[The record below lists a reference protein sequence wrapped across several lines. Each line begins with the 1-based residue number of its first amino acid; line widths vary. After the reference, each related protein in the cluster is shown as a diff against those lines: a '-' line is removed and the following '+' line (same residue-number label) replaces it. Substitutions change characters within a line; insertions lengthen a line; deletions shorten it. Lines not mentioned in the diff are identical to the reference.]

1 MSKSKCTNCGLVNF
15 ASAFECK
22 RCGASLEAGDKGQA
36 PPHAFEAG
44 RAFEAGHAFEGRAF
58 EDRRATF
65 EDSEEFDEVEKPRRG
80 LLTRVAWILTVTCAV
95 IVAWHAS
102 LLLTSDAAT
111 MNQRLQVRGAV
122 EIIESRGFAR
132 EAFLLKRLTCFRTT
146 DNWWN
151 KSVGHG
157 EAYAA
162 TNFPFEVV
170 TLYPEFFKYPTDD
183 TERAVVLLHE
193 ARHLAG
199 ADEREALVSVWRDK
213 ARLGWTREKYEHTR
227 VWKNVTEIT
236 QRFAPELFTCGED
249 GRRDC
254 AE

>member
-1 MSKSKCTNCGLVNF
+1 MVTTTKSNPKCAGCGLVNF
-15 ASAFECK
+15 TDASECK
-22 RCGASLEAGDKGQA
+22 RCGVALGVGGGAHAA
-36 PPHAFEAG
+36 P
-44 RAFEAGHAFEGRAF
+44 
-58 EDRRATF
+58 RATEARAESF
-65 EDSEEFDEVEKPRRG
+65 ETRVALPEDSEEFEEVKPRRG

-95 IVAWHAS
+95 IVAWHGS
-102 LLLTSDAAT
+102 LLLTSDAAS

-122 EIIESRGFAR
+122 DVIERGGFSR
-132 EAFLLKRLTCFRTT
+132 EAFLLRRLTCFRTT

-151 KSVGHG
+151 KAVGHG

-183 TERAVVLLHE
+183 TERAVILLHE

-199 ADEREALVSVWRDK
+199 AGEEEALKSVWRDK
-213 ARLGWTREKYEHTR
+213 ARLGWTREKYSETR
-227 VWKNVTEIT
+227 VWKNVSDFT
-236 QRFAPELFTCGED
+236 RRYAPELFTCGKD
-249 GRRDC
+249 GQQDC